1 MAPIAIFARFVLC
14 GGGVGVA
21 TSAAV
26 PLLAA
31 QLPWAVANALVTVAG
46 TLLGTELHARFTFG
60 SDHRCGIRRHLQ
72 SAGTAVAAY
81 AATTAAVLAIQPLPG
96 SLREQAVYLMAS
108 ALAGTGRFV
117 VLRLFVFASVGNRE
131 PASVGVRTEFVP
143 GDLNASANALRSCHA
158 LPHASLHGPPRRVA
172 PCRRAARCRPLGRD
186 RTGPLAVTT
195 PCGRGRPRGCA
206 AVTGSAQRPLLFVG
220 RIDREKVGRQAAPP
234 CDLIW
239 ATTRIADAN
248 ECVALRTG
256 LPEPAVMMWPER
268 PEWDAPDGLHG
279 KTRAWGD
286 RAAGAPSPGSTTKSL
301 SIFRVATDGVTAAEA
316 QRTRHPCR

>member
-1 MAPIAIFARFVLC
+1 MAPIAVFARFVLC
-14 GGGVGVA
+14 GGGVGIA
-21 TSAAV
+21 SSAAV

-31 QLPWAVANALVTVAG
+31 QLPWAIANALVTVAG

-60 SDHRCGIRRHLQ
+60 TDHRCGIRRHLQ

-96 SLREQAVYLMAS
+96 SLREQVVYLMAS

-143 GDLNASANALRSCHA
+143 GDLNASAIALRSCHA

-172 PCRRAARCRPLGRD
+172 PCRRAARCRPPGRD

-195 PCGRGRPRGCA
+195 PRGCA

-220 RIDREKVGRQAAPP
+220 RIDREKVGRLAALP

-239 ATTRIADAN
+239 ATTRTADAD
-248 ECVALRTG
+248 ECVAPRTG

-268 PEWDAPDGLHG
+268 PERGAPDGLHG
-279 KTRAWGD
+279 KTRTWVD
-286 RAAGAPSPGSTTKSL
+286 RAAGRPFVWVDDEVTDVDRAWVWASPRTGPAPPCGSRL
-301 SIFRVATDGVTAAEA
+301 
-316 QRTRHPCR
+316 